1 MAVLD
6 TDTITQALEE
16 LPGWQLEGDAIRRE
30 FTFDDF
36 LAAVDFINRLAP
48 LAEEANHHPEL
59 TNVYATVTVVLT
71 THDEGGVT
79 TKDLDLARAIDGVA

>member
-1 MAVLD
+1 MALLD

-30 FTFDDF
+30 FTFDGF
-36 LAAVDFINRLAP
+36 LEAVAFITRLAP
-48 LAEEANHHPEL
+48 LAEDANHHPEI
-59 TNVYATVTVVLT
+59 TNVYATVTIVLT

-79 TKDLDLARAIDGVA
+79 DKDLDLARAIDAAA

>member
-6 TDTITQALEE
+6 TDRIVQALEE

-59 TNVYATVTVVLT
+59 TNVYSTVTVVLT